1 MAIPVCSKYFLNM
14 SACFLRLLASSIP
27 WIINYIHRW
36 SILPILV
43 RAQEVAVEVVALL
56 SVGLLSP
63 VVWVWVII
71 FSLFFWVLGICP
83 VLLFLML
90 LVAYKFYYYTF
101 QTQLYINHN
110 NSHSSIIL
118 RPKSTSLMVS
128 MNCTFSSTIF
138 RNRRIYF
145 SVE

>member
-1 MAIPVCSKYFLNM
+1 MDILHN
-14 SACFLRLLASSIP
+14 LRHYIIAVDIILFGIVLIDLYRP
-27 WIINYIHRW
+27 WQ
-36 SILPILV
+36 V
-43 RAQEVAVEVVALL
+43 AFEVAVEVVALL

-71 FSLFFWVLGICP
+71 FSLFFWVLGICS

-90 LVAYKFYYYTF
+90 SVAYKFYYYTF
-101 QTQLYINHN
+101 QTQQYINHN

-128 MNCTFSSTIF
+128 MNCTFYSTIF
-138 RNRRIYF
+138 LNRRIYF